1 MAAIKPPRAPRNVEQ
16 ATDLLEQIAQ
26 LDGQAA
32 SIAANRDAAI
42 ASTNAIADALLVP
55 VLEERSAIAGVVE
68 TWWVQTGHTLLKGKR
83 KTMQLGGCDI
93 GSKKAPTALTFTN
106 DDFEAAATAL
116 RAERWAKRYVRVTYS
131 VAKKDTT
138 AALDGK
144 HGDQLRTLGFGKRG
158 GADVFVLSTVTQ
170 TGTIGS

>member
-1 MAAIKPPRAPRNVEQ
+1 MAIKPPRAPRTVEQ
-16 ATDLLEQIAQ
+16 ATDLLEQIAR
-26 LDGQAA
+26 LDGEAA
-32 SIAANRDAAI
+32 TIAANRDSAI
-42 ASTNAIADALLVP
+42 ASTNAIADALVVP

-68 TWWVQTGHTLLKGKR
+68 AWWVQSGHTLLTGRR
-83 KTMQLGGCDI
+83 KTIQLGGCDI

-106 DDFEAAATAL
+106 DDFEAAVTAL
-116 RAERWAKRYVRVTYS
+116 RAERWAKPYVRITYS

-144 HGDQLRTLGFGKRG
+144 HGDQLRALGFGKRG